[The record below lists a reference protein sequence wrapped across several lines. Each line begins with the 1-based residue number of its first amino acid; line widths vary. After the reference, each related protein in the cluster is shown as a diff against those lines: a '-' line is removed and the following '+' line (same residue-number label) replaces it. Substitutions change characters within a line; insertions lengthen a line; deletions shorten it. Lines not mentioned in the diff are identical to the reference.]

1 MTATSTQSDEGQRL
15 LEFFGHSTTGCF
27 VEVGAGNPAQGSI
40 TVPLEAAGWA
50 GVIVE
55 PRPDVA
61 AFLVTARSAR
71 IVAAACV
78 AADVAGQPLPLR
90 GANPLSSIDVGR
102 SSATMPSN
110 YVIMVP
116 TRTLDDVLR
125 EAEAREPLDLLTLD
139 TGGRELDALLGLDVA
154 RWQPRLVVIADP
166 VADLQRH
173 TFLKESGYRLIR
185 RAAGCGWYVPAS
197 SAARSERWPIVRDY
211 YLLLPFRM
219 AWHALRRLNARI
231 MATAD

>member
-1 MTATSTQSDEGQRL
+1 MTAPSSQPDEAQRL
-15 LEFFGHSTTGCF
+15 LEFFNNSTTGCF

-61 AFLVTARSAR
+61 AFLVTARSAS

-78 AADVAGQPLPLR
+78 APDVVGQPMPLR

-102 SSATMPSN
+102 RSTPPPSN

-125 EAEAREPLDLLTLD
+125 EAEASEPLDLLTLD
-139 TGGRELDALLGLDVA
+139 AGGVELDALLGLDFA
-154 RWQPRLVVIADP
+154 RWQPRLIVIADP
-166 VADLQRH
+166 VVDWQRH
-173 TFLKESGYRLIR
+173 QFLKESGYRLIR
-185 RAAGCGWYVPAS
+185 RAAGCGWYVPAG
-197 SAARSERWPIVRDY
+197 SAAKSEHWTIVREY

-219 AWHALRRLNARI
+219 TWHALRRLNARI